1 MPRAKPIS
9 VVPIRRMARGM
20 VMLRKRSLVSTC
32 SVFCNM
38 IMTPTMVNM
47 AMLIILKRF
56 MPVPIRLCIFEY
68 NRSKSQMFGP
78 YQVWQC
84 C

>member
-9 VVPIRRMARGM
+9 VVPIRRMARGI
-20 VMLRKRSLVSTC
+20 VMLRKSSLVSTC

-38 IMTPTMVNM
+38 IMTPSMVNM
-47 AMLIILKRF
+47 VMLIILKRF
-56 MPVPIRLCIFEY
+56 MPVPIRLYIFEY
-68 NRSKSQMFGP
+68 TRSISQMFGP

>member
-1 MPRAKPIS
+1 
-9 VVPIRRMARGM
+9 
-20 VMLRKRSLVSTC
+20 
-32 SVFCNM
+32 VFCNM
-38 IMTPTMVNM
+38 IMTPTMVSI

-56 MPVPIRLCIFEY
+56 MPVPIRLYIFEY
-68 NRSKSQMFGP
+68 TRSIPQMFDP